1 MGLCNWE
8 GECYHRAPRPAAGGG
23 HATSLQSPGDSLQHG
38 AALYR
43 PRGKVYGPITYL
55 AKFHLTPFLQNYNA
69 PFFSSFFHKKLK
81 PFSVLQL
88 SLHKPGGFSLG
99 SEKLIQRF
107 PLSHISTARPLSRA
121 ELGSERIVKEMGR
134 FQCPT
139 SAELS
144 WNSPIKLLLPWGVG
158 AGLWRAWRRS
168 ASHWDCTLLILQQLL
183 PPASPWLSH
192 PRHKVMRSWLEGALQ
207 R

>member
-1 MGLCNWE
+1 MLPQSSLSCCWGGTCHVLAEPW
-8 GECYHRAPRPAAGGG
+8 GQPAARCSPVPPQG
-23 HATSLQSPGDSLQHG
+23 QSVWTHHLP
-38 AALYR
+38 
-43 PRGKVYGPITYL
+43 GKVSLDPLFAELQCT
-55 AKFHLTPFLQNYNA
+55 FLL
-69 PFFSSFFHKKLK
+69 FSSFFHKKLK